1 MRVKRYIVDTM
12 PDAMQKIR
20 DELGK
25 DAVILSTKELKI
37 GGFLGMFHKKK
48 IEVIAASE
56 SKESIVPKGKP
67 SRPVVPAPSIPS
79 IAPQAVPQAYRKSTL
94 MMSQGANNSQPS
106 ITM

>member
-37 GGFLGMFHKKK
+37 GGFLGMFQKRK

-56 SKESIVPKGKP
+56 SKEATAPKGSPLGP
-67 SRPVVPAPSIPS
+67 SLLLLHSRRLCPGPYRRL
-79 IAPQAVPQAYRKSTL
+79 IANQRQ
-94 MMSQGANNSQPS
+94 
-106 ITM
+106 